1 MTTFTGHL
9 TDAQAQR
16 LIDGFL
22 HADEAAEAE
31 AHHAACAECQALVLS
46 YRALADALDGL
57 EAPPLPDDFTAG
69 VLQLVDV
76 RERAA
81 RRERRLGLGIAA
93 AALAGAAVAV
103 FLALG
108 AWGPGLAAGVEAL
121 GSAGRTLRLGI
132 DIATPVV
139 SALRLYIALAAALT
153 ALPVLFLLS
162 RLMPAP
168 SAQLA

>member
-9 TDAQAQR
+9 NDAQAQR
-16 LIDGFL
+16 LIDGLLF
-22 HADEAAEAE
+22 ADEAAEAV
-31 AHHAACAECQALVLS
+31 AHHGACPECQALVLS

-57 EAPPLPDDFTAG
+57 EAPPLPDDFTEG
-69 VLQLVDV
+69 VLALVDAS
-76 RERAA
+76 ERAA
-81 RRERRLGLGIAA
+81 RRERRLAFGLAA
-93 AALAGAAVAV
+93 SAVACAAVAM

-108 AWGPGLAAGVEAL
+108 AFGPGIAGAVESL
-121 GSAGRTLRLGI
+121 GSAGRTLRLGL

-139 SALRLYIALAAALT
+139 SALRLYIALAAALA

-162 RLMPAP
+162 RLMPAQ

>member
-22 HADEAAEAE
+22 FADESAEVE
-31 AHHAACAECQALVLS
+31 THHAACAECQALVLS

-57 EAPPLPDDFTAG
+57 EAPELPADFTEG
-69 VLQLVDV
+69 VLAIVET

-81 RRERRLGLGIAA
+81 ARERRLAFGIAA
-93 AALAGAAVAV
+93 SALASVAIAL
-103 FLALG
+103 FLAVG
-108 AWGPGLAAGVEAL
+108 AWGPGLAAAVESL
-121 GSAGRTLRLGI
+121 GSAGRALRLGL
-132 DIATPVV
+132 DIAAPVV
-139 SALRLYIALAAALT
+139 SALRPYIALAAALA

-162 RLMPAP
+162 RLMPEP